1 MNWADPKSVTLILL
15 VDPSDRDYRVYI
27 LIRDVKYCYF
37 YNLVLLQV
45 HVRLVT
51 IHLMTKTLISG
62 LILSKLLNQKSWW
75 GPWHKCRCW
84 TVRRGIGSL
93 PSRLRPHILSRIWL
107 FPAVHHRCYRVVF
120 FNSPPPPQA

>member
-1 MNWADPKSVTLILL
+1 MEKNSYLSHLFYFESFPKSVTLILL

-62 LILSKLLNQKSWW
+62 LILSKLLNQNLNE
-75 GPWHKCRCW
+75 
-84 TVRRGIGSL
+84 VLGIS
-93 PSRLRPHILSRIWL
+93 
-107 FPAVHHRCYRVVF
+107 VDVE
-120 FNSPPPPQA
+120 Q